1 MLTTLFTVVV
11 VALLFGLTVFVH
23 EFGHFLAARACGL
36 VVDVFSIGFGPALW
50 SRRIRGVTY
59 KIGCLPLGGYVA
71 LPQLDPSG
79 TALVQGSESTGEPPP
94 AGKPDGGAPEPVRQ
108 LPAVAP
114 WKRIL
119 VSAAGAVGNIILAVI
134 LAWTVY
140 LVGKPATPSERSAT
154 VGFVDKDSAAWQAG
168 LRLHDEVLAVNGE
181 PVANWTDFLIVCS
194 RSTQVVVSVRRGTE
208 TLALPIV
215 TERGV
220 FGQQTVGGVDG
231 RSLCMVRAVE
241 EGMSAARA
249 GLTGG
254 DIIVGFNG
262 QEVISM
268 AQLIAL
274 VAERKGQPTPIQ
286 IKRGGA
292 LIEAT
297 VTPDVDPATGQVRIG
312 IRFNTTE
319 VDFDVIVHPR
329 PMDQL
334 RSHATAIV
342 RMLSALT
349 TRGEAGPASRSV
361 GGPLAILISYYY
373 IVKASLMVA
382 VWFTGFLNVNLAIL
396 NLLPI
401 PVLDGGHI
409 LFALWQ
415 MVFRRPVNARFV
427 TVITNAFALLL
438 IGVFILL
445 TGRDIWRF
453 TPAKKY
459 WDRIRGTPRE
469 AAMPEARTN
478 AAPEATGQTPEPVP
492 AP

>member
-23 EFGHFLAARACGL
+23 EFGHFLAARVCGL
-36 VVDVFSIGFGPALW
+36 VVDVFSIGFGPAVW

-79 TALVQGSESTGEPPP
+79 TALVQGSET
-94 AGKPDGGAPEPVRQ
+94 AGKAPSADPPGGGTPEPARQ
-108 LPAVAP
+108 LPPVAP
-114 WKRIL
+114 WKRII

-134 LAWTVY
+134 LAWAVY
-140 LVGKPATPSERSAT
+140 LIGKPATPSERSAT
-154 VGFVDKDSAAWQAG
+154 VGFVDKDSAAWQTG
-168 LRLHDEVLAVNGE
+168 LRIKDEVLAVNGE
-181 PVANWTDFLIVCS
+181 PVKNWIDFLIVCS
-194 RSTQVVVSVRRGTE
+194 RSTQVVVNARRDT
-208 TLALPIV
+208 TALTFTIP
-215 TERGV
+215 TDRGL
-220 FGQQTVGGVDG
+220 FGEQTVRGVDG
-231 RSLCMVRAVE
+231 RSLCMVLSVE
-241 EGMSAARA
+241 PGMSAARA

-254 DIIVGFNG
+254 DIVVGFNG
-262 QEVISM
+262 QEIISR

-274 VAERKGQPTPIQ
+274 VADRKGQPTPIR
-286 IKRGGA
+286 IKRSGS
-292 LIEAT
+292 IVEST
-297 VTPDVDPATGQVRIG
+297 VTPDYDPVGKQVRIG
-312 IRFNTTE
+312 IQFNMTE
-319 VDFDVIVHPR
+319 VEFDEIAHPR

-342 RMLSALT
+342 RTLSALT
-349 TRGEAGPASRSV
+349 TPGQAGPASRSV

-415 MVFRRPVNARFV
+415 MIFRRPVNARVV
-427 TVITNAFALLL
+427 TVVTNAFAMLL
-438 IGVFILL
+438 IAVFILL

-459 WDRIRGTPRE
+459 WDKLRGAPRE
-469 AAMPEARTN
+469 AVMRDIATN
-478 AAPEATGQTPEPVP
+478 APPARAPAR
-492 AP
+492 